1 MVDGLT
7 NCTGRVKAAIP
18 VARNVVGNIAMNVVG
33 NDDGV
38 WMTYGQLAAA
48 RGVKRIAAVRIVQ
61 RHKWRHRRAT
71 TGRCACL
78 FPMI

>member
-18 VARNVVGNIAMNVVG
+18 AARNVVGNIAMNVVG

-48 RGVKRIAAVRIVQ
+48 RGVKRIAVVRIVQ
-61 RHKWRHRRAT
+61 RHKWRQRRA
-71 TGRCACL
+71 GARACS
-78 FPMI
+78 P